1 VGTCHRFVAAPAEP
15 LDVLSWFR
23 GLPTPPRVAAEE
35 YGFALLFG
43 DLGPLHYR
51 ADGFIDAER
60 SPVVT
65 IHAPKLKRG
74 VLWTVGEVRFLST
87 PLKKR
92 YPQLHKVNTAFAKWL
107 SGFECVFSRRPK
119 IDQYNYYLEGSIRNY
134 DPPVF
139 AFDSGLTALRAGQ
152 YFVDGSE
159 TDFRLDTI
167 CKILRLR
174 GVNALDA

>member
-107 SGFECVFSRRPK
+107 SGFEDPRLISTTTTSKGRLGITTLLCSRLIP
-119 IDQYNYYLEGSIRNY
+119 GS
-134 DPPVF
+134 PPCALGNTSLTEVKLTSDSTPF
-139 AFDSGLTALRAGQ
+139 ASF
-152 YFVDGSE
+152 
-159 TDFRLDTI
+159 
-167 CKILRLR
+167 
-174 GVNALDA
+174 